1 MRHDASIPA
10 ELHDGARES
19 VKDALGAFW
28 SSVFRDQELVDAE
41 LTARTLSACQA
52 YIDAMEALSLRDHSG
67 MPVFHREHWHPA
79 LVRLSRRNTGC
90 GLVLGM
96 EGDPKLGPQPADS
109 VFMDGE
115 VFVLGGNAER
125 SKVVTYPLELPEG
138 CRLVSVRTCICSSI
152 SSPAHVL
159 SPGRDFMLRD
169 GILVLRRE
177 HDPFE
182 AGGYRIEEDESDRM
196 AVLWLCDA
204 EFDRE
209 HVGDF
214 LAYPLGF
221 EVASTPAA
229 ARILSAL
236 WDVVIYGLTPKHLNL
251 LLGALFEV
259 PTVPEDTVVESTGR
273 ELIGFTPFTIVRDG
287 EDITDQVGQPMFP
300 IPGPVEGQL
309 LWDLTYC
316 LLPGD
321 TDIGLAYPDKPGD
334 VLSLTLDALEPGGGY
349 LVTYELSRTPIYARG
364 TTVVTSDAVYRVPS
378 YLLPDYVKDGADL
391 KAGTFLTDELKV
403 YHGLSKDEVQGLVN
417 GGVLPSLEIPP
428 GGVAGVDEPVVLS
441 NINSQLE
448 GEQQDWFK
456 LNDDDSADSPF
467 WQAVRARTTPEE
479 RQALCGSLA
488 DNEGRVNPLLALG
501 YAMLANTV
509 LVRTTRPL
517 ASDPCAA
524 PALAML
530 RRLMPSYGSLLV
542 VQTGEVG
549 GAGGADDAGGPS
561 ESASGLSVRAKARGG
576 AEAVSMADEVGFE
589 VMATADVSDAADAC
603 TMSDDVT
610 IRFFPDTEV

>member
-1 MRHDASIPA
+1 MRHDTAIPTGLHNGFRDSI
-10 ELHDGARES
+10 E
-19 VKDALGAFW
+19 DALGAFW
-28 SSVFRDQELVDAE
+28 SSVFRDRELVDA
-41 LTARTLSACQA
+41 TVSARVLSACQA

-79 LVRLSRRNTGC
+79 MVRLSERNTGC

-96 EGDPKLGPQPADS
+96 EGNPRLGPQPAGT
-109 VFMDGE
+109 VFLENE
-115 VFVLGGNAER
+115 VFVVGGNAEY
-125 SKVVTYPLELPEG
+125 SKVNTYPLRGLG
-138 CRLVSVRTCICSSI
+138 GKLVSVKTCICSGI
-152 SSPAHVL
+152 SSPAHLLV
-159 SPGRDFMLRD
+159 PGRDFMLRD
-169 GILVLRRE
+169 GVLIVRKE
-177 HDPFE
+177 HDPFDV
-182 AGGYRIEEDESDRM
+182 GGYRVVEDGSDSV

-204 EFDRE
+204 EFDRG

-229 ARILSAL
+229 ARVLSAL

-259 PTVPEDTVVESTGR
+259 PTVPEDTVVESVGAR
-273 ELIGFTPFTIVRDG
+273 ELIGFTPFTIVRDSY
-287 EDITDQVGQPMFP
+287 DITDQVGQPGFP
-300 IPGPVEGQL
+300 IPGPVAGQL
-309 LWDLTYC
+309 VWDLTPC
-316 LLPGD
+316 ILPGD
-321 TDIGLAYPDKPGD
+321 RDIGFSYPDEPGD
-334 VLSLTLDALEPGGGY
+334 VLSLTFDVLEPDSPT
-349 LVTYELSRTPIYARG
+349 LVTYELSRTPIYAREI
-364 TTVVTSDAVYRVPS
+364 TVVTSDTVYRVPED
-378 YLLPDYVKDGADL
+378 LLSAAVAPGARL
-391 KAGTFLTDELKV
+391 AAGTPLTDELVV
-403 YHGLSKDEVQGLVN
+403 YQGLSKDEVQGLVN

-467 WQAVRARTTPEE
+467 WQAVRARTTLEE
-479 RQALCGSLA
+479 RQALCAGLA

-501 YAMLANTV
+501 YVMLANTV
-509 LVRTTRPL
+509 LVRTARPL
-517 ASDPCAA
+517 SSDPCAA
-524 PALAML
+524 SALAML

-549 GAGGADDAGGPS
+549 GPS

-576 AEAVSMADEVGFE
+576 AEEVSMADEVGFE
-589 VMATADVSDAADAC
+589 VMATTDVSDAADAC